1 MPILLKVTK
10 AEFAMAT
17 PQGEV
22 SGKLMSYQPPLYA
35 YTELGEEK
43 LDYIP
48 NRSDPHTRYRCF
60 RHCNVFYAK
69 TAQDC
74 VEGRFIDPRSLG
86 KAGEELRRMM
96 TNQTVVIYN

>member
-1 MPILLKVTK
+1 M
-10 AEFAMAT
+10 
-17 PQGEV
+17 
-22 SGKLMSYQPPLYA
+22 SGLD
-35 YTELGEEK
+35 ELSSCDLWRDSPNDPNTRYIDK
-43 LDYIP
+43 DYIP

-86 KAGEELRRMM
+86 KAGEELRRRM
-96 TNQTVVIYN
+96 TDQTVVIYN